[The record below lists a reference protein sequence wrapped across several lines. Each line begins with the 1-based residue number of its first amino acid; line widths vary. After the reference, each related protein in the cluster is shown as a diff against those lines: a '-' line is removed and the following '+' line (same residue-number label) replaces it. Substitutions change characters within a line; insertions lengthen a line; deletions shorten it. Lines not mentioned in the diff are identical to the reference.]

1 MTQQQKSWFWTAL
14 AVMQVFN
21 GLSALA
27 GGFGLMSD
35 PSGEAL
41 AMKTD
46 WLEGTPFSSF
56 LFPGIVLFVVNGLG
70 NTAGAVITFRKN
82 KLAAKVGMAFGI
94 IMMGW
99 IVSQVLFI
107 GYMSFLQPLYFATGL
122 LQFAFGYFLQ
132 KRIVQHIG

>member
-1 MTQQQKSWFWTAL
+1 MTQQRKTWFWTAL

-41 AMKTD
+41 AMKTA

-56 LFPGIVLFVVNGLG
+56 LFPGIILFVVNGIG

-82 KLAAKVGMAFGI
+82 KLAAKTGIAFGI

-107 GYMSFLQPLYFATGL
+107 GYMSFLQPLYFTTGL
-122 LQFAFGYFLQ
+122 LQFAFGYFL
-132 KRIVQHIG
+132 KKNAAL